1 MLTLSVGLNAQDLL
15 IPYKKA
21 GKFGLIDQNSKIKI
35 EPKYD
40 QLNWLTGKYFISTVK
55 EGNTV
60 LHGLIHKDKEII
72 KPQSSLIYRVLP
84 DMMILGVLKDG
95 AELDSPLRYVLYD
108 SNGKKVE
115 SAEFKKLELMGTAG
129 IGKNSGTKR
138 PKYALLFSEDFRNRP
153 GIFVF
158 DGDTGKIKEWY
169 FKEVTDFKLLRKNK
183 VGDTYYFSYK
193 DSENKEQKKILKITK
208 ENFSFEDF
216 SDEVPEPEIIGTD
229 KNTVIQSKE
238 TARNQKHGKR
248 SLYKEEDGKVLYRK
262 DSSEFRRLE
271 LSKDILPIF
280 KYTKIKNQAGDLI
293 FKSNNKFGWIR
304 DGEPT
309 KAIYDSITYFGN
321 DYYQA
326 CLKKENKFKC
336 GTFSLNL
343 QPVLPIEYDSI
354 LGVMNRFGFEPIK
367 GSSDFELKMKP
378 GSGNLE
384 PDEISYVQPVFRNI
398 VGYRDGKA
406 FLMSPAGDQMFS
418 SGFDEVGR
426 NGLNLPGEIETD
438 FIVLKKDGLYG
449 LILTEYDRDSD
460 SNIQQTIE
468 PVFNAYPAF
477 YIKNYYEQPGYIL
490 FGLYDE
496 NGHFSAY
503 ASDFGVVY
511 SD

>member
-1 MLTLSVGLNAQDLL
+1 MLTFSVGLNAQDVL
-15 IPYKKA
+15 IPFKKTD
-21 GKFGLIDQNSKIKI
+21 KFGLIDQNSKIKI

-55 EGNTV
+55 EGNSV

-72 KPQSSLIYRVLP
+72 KPQPSLIYRVLP

-95 AELDSPLRYVLYD
+95 AETDSLLRYVLYD
-108 SNGKKVE
+108 SNGKKIE

-129 IGKNSGTKR
+129 IGKNSETKR
-138 PKYALLFSEDFRNRP
+138 PRYALLFSEDFQDRP

-183 VGDTYYFSYK
+183 AGDTFYFSYI
-193 DSENKEQKKILKITK
+193 DSNKKEQKKVLKITK
-208 ENFSFEDF
+208 DNFGFEDF
-216 SDEVPEPEIIGTD
+216 IGEVPEPEIIGTD
-229 KNTVIQSKE
+229 QNTEIKSKE
-238 TARNQKHGKR
+238 TVRSGKHEKR
-248 SLYKEEDGKVLYRK
+248 SLYKEENGKILYRK
-262 DSSEFRRLE
+262 DSAEFRTLE
-271 LSKDILPIF
+271 LSKEILPIF

-293 FKSNNKFGWIR
+293 FKSNQKFGWIR

-309 KAIYDSITYFGN
+309 KAVYDSITYFGN
-321 DYYQA
+321 DYYQI
-326 CLKKENKFKC
+326 CLKKGNKFKC
-336 GTFSLNL
+336 GTLSLDL
-343 QPVLPIEYDSI
+343 QQVLPIEYDSI
-354 LGVMNRFGFEPIK
+354 LGVMNRFEFEPKK

-378 GSGNLE
+378 GTGNMN
-384 PDEISYVQPVFRNI
+384 PDEISYVQPVFKNI
-398 VGYRDGKA
+398 VGYKDGKA

-418 SGFDEVGR
+418 SGFDEIGR
-426 NGLNLPGEIETD
+426 NGVNLPGEIETD

-468 PVFNAYPAF
+468 PVFNTYPAF

-496 NGHFSAY
+496 KGHFSAY

-511 SD
+511 AD

>member
-1 MLTLSVGLNAQDLL
+1 MLTFSVGLNAQDVL

-21 GKFGLIDQNSKIKI
+21 DKFGLIDQNAQIKI

-40 QLNWLTGKYFISTVK
+40 QLNWLTGKYFISTVN

-60 LHGLIHKDKEII
+60 LHSLIHKDKEII
-72 KPQSSLIYRVLP
+72 KPQPSLIYRVLP

-95 AELDSPLRYVLYD
+95 AEPNSPLRYVLYD

-129 IGKNSGTKR
+129 KSSQNQNR
-138 PKYALLFSEDFRNRP
+138 PKYALLFSEDFQDRP

-169 FKEVTDFKLLRKNK
+169 FREVTDFKLLRKNK
-183 VGDTYYFSYK
+183 VGDTFYFSYV
-193 DSENKEQKKILKITK
+193 DSKKKEQKKILKITK

-216 SDEVPEPEIIGTD
+216 GGEVPEPEIIGTD
-229 KNTVIQSKE
+229 KNTEIKSKE
-238 TARNQKHGKR
+238 TVKSGKHEKR
-248 SLYKEEDGKVLYRK
+248 SLYKDEDGKILYRK
-262 DSSEFRRLE
+262 DSAEFRQLE
-271 LSKDILPIF
+271 LSKDIEPIF
-280 KYTKIKNQAGDLI
+280 KYSKIKNQAGDLI
-293 FKSNNKFGWIR
+293 YKSNEKFGWIR

-309 KAIYDSITYFGN
+309 EAVYDSITYFGN
-321 DYYQA
+321 DYYQV
-326 CLKKENKFKC
+326 CLKKDNQFKC
-336 GTFSLNL
+336 GTLSHDF
-343 QPVLPIEYDSI
+343 QPILPIKYDSI
-354 LGVMNRFGFEPIK
+354 LGVMNRFEFEPKK
-367 GSSDFELKMKP
+367 GSSDFELKMKS
-378 GSGNLE
+378 GSGNMK

-398 VGYRDGKA
+398 VGYKDGKA
-406 FLMSPAGDQMFS
+406 FLMSPAGKQMFS

-426 NGLNLPGEIETD
+426 NGVNLPGEIETD

-449 LILTEYDRDSD
+449 LILTVYDAESG
-460 SNIQQTIE
+460 SNVQQTIE
-468 PVFNAYPAF
+468 PVFTDYPAF

-496 NGHFSAY
+496 KGHFSAY

-511 SD
+511 AD